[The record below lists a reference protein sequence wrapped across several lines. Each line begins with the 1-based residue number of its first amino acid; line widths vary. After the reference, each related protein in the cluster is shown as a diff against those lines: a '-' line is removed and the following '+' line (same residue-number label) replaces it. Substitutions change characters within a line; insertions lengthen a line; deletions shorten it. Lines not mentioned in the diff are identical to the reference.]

1 LQSGT
6 YAKRQ
11 NRQSDPIS
19 TLYRAGTATQVPL
32 GDPKFGPVDTANK
45 IEINDEQLC
54 LIDKLDASRCLMACA
69 SRGNDIDQVSANPS
83 GPVNGG
89 AAALPASSGLLPE
102 SGRPLSLLL
111 LSDIRFMREGLTD
124 ALRREA
130 YAFRT
135 VSIAADVPEA
145 MTMMRTG
152 LPDLIL
158 IDATLP
164 DGPAAV
170 RRLRE
175 HAPEIRI
182 IALAVAETEAEVI
195 AWAEAGASGYV
206 PRSAALAD
214 LAGFLTGI
222 MRGEQFC
229 STTVAAGLLRRI
241 ANGPRAQATNQR
253 ARPALTAREEEIVSL
268 LHAGLS
274 NKEIARRLKI
284 CLATTKSHVHNVLNK
299 LDLERRTQVSRWLRD
314 HQRA

>member
-1 LQSGT
+1 MQ
-6 YAKRQ
+6 A
-11 NRQSDPIS
+11 PIGNS
-19 TLYRAGTATQVPL
+19 E
-32 GDPKFGPVDTANK
+32 FGPLDTANK
-45 IEINDEQLC
+45 IKINDEQFC
-54 LIDKLDASRCLMACA
+54 LSDRPASGGFMAGA
-69 SRGNDIDQVSANPS
+69 SRGNDIDRVSATPHDSFVS
-83 GPVNGG
+83 GVT
-89 AAALPASSGLLPE
+89 ASRASAALPPE
-102 SGRPLSLLL
+102 TERPLSLLL

-130 YAFRT
+130 YTFRT
-135 VSIAADVPEA
+135 VSVAADLREA
-145 MTMMRTG
+145 MTVMRAG

-158 IDATLP
+158 IDSALP
-164 DGPAAV
+164 DGPATV
-170 RRLRE
+170 RRLRQ

-214 LAGFLTGI
+214 VAGFLTGI
-222 MRGEQFC
+222 MRGEQIC
-229 STTVAAGLLRRI
+229 STTIAAGLLRRI

-268 LHAGLS
+268 IHAGLS

>member
-1 LQSGT
+1 M
-6 YAKRQ
+6 
-11 NRQSDPIS
+11 
-19 TLYRAGTATQVPL
+19 AGAL
-32 GDPKFGPVDTANK
+32 
-45 IEINDEQLC
+45 
-54 LIDKLDASRCLMACA
+54 
-69 SRGNDIDQVSANPS
+69 RGNEIDQVSARPHDS
-83 GPVNGG
+83 VGSG
-89 AAALPASSGLLPE
+89 AAASPASAVLPPE
-102 SGRPLSLLL
+102 SERPLSLLL
-111 LSDIRFMREGLTD
+111 LSDIRFMCEGLTD
-124 ALRREA
+124 ALRQGA
-130 YAFRT
+130 CAFRT
-135 VSIAADVPEA
+135 VSVAADLPEA
-145 MTMMRTG
+145 MTVMRAG

-158 IDATLP
+158 IDAALP

-170 RRLRE
+170 RRLHQ

-214 LAGFLTGI
+214 LVGFLTGI

-229 STTVAAGLLRRI
+229 STRVAAGLLRRI
-241 ANGPRAQATNQR
+241 ANGPRAHAANPR

-268 LHAGLS
+268 IDAGLT

-284 CLATTKSHVHNVLNK
+284 CLATTKSHVHNVLSK